1 MRKFFGFSE
10 GSRIRDSYIIKTTID
25 TQSCISSC
33 HLGTQ
38 QSHQITSC
46 GQVKNSVLCNVRCKY
61 IDVDGCILVNVT
73 ADRIYA
79 RPGCIVYNVID
90 ESADGLDLI
99 HEQVLAGVFT
109 DDGNQLVIRSNTK
122 IDGGKAWKQD
132 LEWNPK
138 TFEDIYNMNTN
149 ADPIKIERQTSDA
162 HSDKWNSL
170 IRSGGVEQSSSRD
183 ALMDRLRDETEAK
196 ERLELERAVIQ
207 ASNDHELLI
216 STVSSPPSFSSHF
229 SQRASSSFWSGFI
242 IGSMTAVANVAIGSF
257 FAWTWISLYRR
268 KAA

>member
-1 MRKFFGFSE
+1 MRKFYGFSE
-10 GSRIRDSYIIKTTID
+10 SSRIRDSYIIKTTID

-38 QSHQITSC
+38 ESRQSC
-46 GQVKNSVLCNVRCKY
+46 GRVQNSVLCNVRCKY

-79 RPGCIVYNVID
+79 RPGCIIYNVID
-90 ESADGLDLI
+90 ESSEGLDLI

-122 IDGGKAWKQD
+122 IDGGKAWKQE

-149 ADPIKIERQTSDA
+149 ADPIKIERQSSDA

-170 IRSGGVEQSSSRD
+170 ISTSNQRSQR
-183 ALMDRLRDETEAK
+183 AAIQIDERESK
-196 ERLELERAVIQ
+196 ERLEIERAVIQ
-207 ASNDHELLI
+207 ASHDYELLN
-216 STVSSPPSFSSHF
+216 STVNIF
-229 SQRASSSFWSGFI
+229 
-242 IGSMTAVANVAIGSF
+242 
-257 FAWTWISLYRR
+257 L
-268 KAA
+268 

>member
-1 MRKFFGFSE
+1 MRKFYGFSE
-10 GSRIRDSYIIKTTID
+10 SSRIRDSYIIKTTID

-38 QSHQITSC
+38 QPSSSSSC
-46 GQVKNSVLCNVRCKY
+46 GNVKNSVLCNVRCKY
-61 IDVDGCILVNVT
+61 LDVDGCILVNVT

-79 RPGCIVYNVID
+79 RPGCIIYNVID
-90 ESADGLDLI
+90 ESSDGLDLI

-109 DDGNQLVIRSNTK
+109 DDGNQLVMRSHTK

-149 ADPIKIERQTSDA
+149 ADPIKIERQSSSA

-170 IRSGGVEQSSSRD
+170 IATSAEGERGVVAVSSTVTDELVQDTSRRSQE
-183 ALMDRLRDETEAK
+183 EAK
-196 ERLELERAVIQ
+196 ERLELEKTVLQ

-216 STVSSPPSFSSHF
+216 MNVS
-229 SQRASSSFWSGFI
+229 
-242 IGSMTAVANVAIGSF
+242 
-257 FAWTWISLYRR
+257 
-268 KAA
+268 

>member
-1 MRKFFGFSE
+1 MRKFYGFSE

-38 QSHQITSC
+38 QSQQTSC
-46 GQVKNSVLCNVRCKY
+46 GSIKNSVLCNVRCKY

-90 ESADGLDLI
+90 ESAEGLDLI

-109 DDGNQLVIRSNTK
+109 DDGNQLVMRSHTK

-149 ADPIKIERQTSDA
+149 ADPIKIERQSSSA

-170 IRSGGVEQSSSRD
+170 MATTPN
-183 ALMDRLRDETEAK
+183 ALSVASNAATAAATAADESAMRTK
-196 ERLELERAVIQ
+196 ERLELERAVLQ
-207 ASNDHELLI
+207 ASNDHELLGL
-216 STVSSPPSFSSHF
+216 TVSLPTSPLSSLSPHHSFSREPPRPSGL
-229 SQRASSSFWSGFI
+229 ASLS
-242 IGSMTAVANVAIGSF
+242 A
-257 FAWTWISLYRR
+257 R
-268 KAA
+268 

>member
-170 IRSGGVEQSSSRD
+170 IRSSGVEQSSSRD
-183 ALMDRLRDETEAK
+183 TLMDRLRDETEAK

-216 STVSSPPSFSSHF
+216 STVSSLLHFPLSLTLNRELHLPSGPALSS
-229 SQRASSSFWSGFI
+229 AP
-242 IGSMTAVANVAIGSF
+242 
-257 FAWTWISLYRR
+257 
-268 KAA
+268 

>member
-10 GSRIRDSYIIKTTID
+10 NSRIRDSYIIKTSID
-25 TQSCISSC
+25 SQSCISSC

-38 QSHQITSC
+38 QSHQVSC

-90 ESADGLDLI
+90 ESAEGLDLI

-162 HSDKWNSL
+162 HSDKWKSL
-170 IRSGGVEQSSSRD
+170 IRGGSSGGGGSAVIEQSPSRD
-183 ALMDRLRDETEAK
+183 ALIAHLRDENEAK
-196 ERLELERAVIQ
+196 KRLELERAVLQ

-216 STVSSPPSFSSHF
+216 STVCLSPSC
-229 SQRASSSFWSGFI
+229 
-242 IGSMTAVANVAIGSF
+242 
-257 FAWTWISLYRR
+257 SLFLP
-268 KAA
+268 